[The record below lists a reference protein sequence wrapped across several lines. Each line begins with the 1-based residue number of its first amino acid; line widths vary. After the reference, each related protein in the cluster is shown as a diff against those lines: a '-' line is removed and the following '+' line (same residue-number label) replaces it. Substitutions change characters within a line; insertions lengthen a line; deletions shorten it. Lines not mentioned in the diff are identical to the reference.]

1 MKKMLGDYSRI
12 ESKLEGVLG
21 EITSLKAKMDTL
33 LGVKSSV
40 IDGMPHGTDVSDSTY
55 NKAQL
60 FVDNYNN
67 QLNLLLGIYNDTAA
81 EEMSVKALLSGLTDE
96 EMKIIELY
104 YFNRLDWFG
113 VSKAVNLSIRTCR
126 RIRDA
131 AIDKMREYT

>member
-1 MKKMLGDYSRI
+1 MLGDYSRI